1 MTNENPPLLP
11 AAKVGA
17 GFPLW
22 YSSTIPGEKE
32 AAMANPVVDADLCVG
47 CGLCAQVCSDVFEM
61 GAEGVA
67 VVIDGANVDE
77 DCVQDAVDQC
87 PVGAISA

>member
-1 MTNENPPLLP
+1 
-11 AAKVGA
+11 
-17 GFPLW
+17 
-22 YSSTIPGEKE
+22 
-32 AAMANPVVDADLCVG
+32 MANPVVDADLCVG

-67 VVIDGANVDE
+67 VVIDGANVDA